1 MDRAKSDIQSLPVV
15 DLEGEASQPAATT
28 EVSTYEI
35 RFGGRVKFILSLD
48 FILCINIRH

>member
-1 MDRAKSDIQSLPVV
+1 MDRAKSDIQSLQAV
-15 DLEGEASQPAATT
+15 DPEEAASQPAATT

-48 FILCINIRH
+48 FILCIYIRH